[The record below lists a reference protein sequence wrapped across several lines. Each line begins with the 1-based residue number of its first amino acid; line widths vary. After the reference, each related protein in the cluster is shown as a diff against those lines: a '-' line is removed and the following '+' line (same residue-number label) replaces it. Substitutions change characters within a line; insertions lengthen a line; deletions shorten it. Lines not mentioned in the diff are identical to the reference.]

1 MNNINGL
8 NISTAYQAAINMKEK
23 SAAENAVKKEKDGAV
38 IDKVEL
44 GQEENKPVTYTK
56 PKGLTSEQVNDL
68 KEDQAASQR
77 KMLESMIQG
86 YIENQAALN
95 KGYTHLNFDGVKIS
109 VEDFAL
115 PELAKTPEEAQVAI
129 SEGGAYSVEK
139 VADRIMGL
147 AEKLADGDLTR
158 LSVLK
163 DAVIKGFEAAGA
175 DFKSVTNDDLPQ
187 ICHDTYD
194 EIMKRF
200 DDLEASLQSGENEA
214 SEDSAAEQS

>member
-1 MNNINGL
+1 MNGINGL
-8 NISTAYQAAINMKEK
+8 NISTAYQAAVSAKEK
-23 SAAENAVKKEKDGAV
+23 NTAENEIKKEKDGV
-38 IDKVEL
+38 IIDKVEL
-44 GQEENKPVTYTK
+44 GQEENKSVTYTK
-56 PKGLTSEQVNDL
+56 PKGLTSDQVNDL

-95 KGYTHLNFDGVKIS
+95 QGYTHLNFDGVKIS
-109 VEDFAL
+109 VEEFAL
-115 PELAKTPEEAQVAI
+115 PELATTPEEAKAAI

-139 VADRIMGL
+139 VADRIMGFAETL
-147 AEKLADGDLTR
+147 ANGDLER

-200 DDLEASLQSGENEA
+200 DDLAASLQADKNEV
-214 SEDSAAEQS
+214 SEDLAAD